1 MMVIKSL
8 VKRFFRAIKGIES
21 WSAVSEKTTIYKS
34 SEEGLK
40 EEDTIISIWDVLA
53 FKENT
58 QAYHLNSVIGFEEWV
73 DMEEILRRIK
83 ELFGIEYKNFRSL
96 YPYLKTLVDLGLM
109 ETTSVGGR
117 RKWRKLPLLVK
128 TKPEK
133 NERKK
138 QENVLVVRERKET
151 EQD

>member
-21 WSAVSEKTTIYKS
+21 WSAVSEKTTIYKV
-34 SEEGLK
+34 SEEGPK

-128 TKPEK
+128 TKQEK
-133 NERKK
+133 TERKK
-138 QENVLVVRERKET
+138 QENVLVVRGRKET
-151 EQD
+151 E